1 MNNTKERIIQ
11 EAAVLFAKNGCK
23 SITMD
28 DIASAMGIS
37 KRTIYEIFSDKK
49 ELLTHCM
56 HYFFQQ
62 SEDMIQSVLNKA
74 DNVIDAMFQSTQC
87 DSELMR
93 NTKQTLIPE
102 IQKYFPEV
110 HAAIVLAYQEKRLEI
125 SRKLLEKGQ
134 ADGVFRED
142 LNPELV
148 ALLIQGLSEQIILH
162 DSFAPHKKELMI
174 LLFTFNY
181 ARGIATEKGLKI
193 LDKYMDLYT
202 ENIKKLS

>member
-1 MNNTKERIIQ
+1 MRFGAHAQHQADAYPGNTKVFSGGTRGSII
-11 EAAVLFAKNGCK
+11 AHVDHGKTTLVDALF
-23 SITMD
+23 
-28 DIASAMGIS
+28 
-37 KRTIYEIFSDKK
+37 R
-49 ELLTHCM
+49 
-56 HYFFQQ
+56 Q
-62 SEDMIQSVLNKA
+62 S
-74 DNVIDAMFQSTQC
+74 
-87 DSELMR
+87 
-93 NTKQTLIPE
+93 
-102 IQKYFPEV
+102 
-110 HAAIVLAYQEKRLEI
+110 
-125 SRKLLEKGQ
+125 
-134 ADGVFRED
+134 GVFRED